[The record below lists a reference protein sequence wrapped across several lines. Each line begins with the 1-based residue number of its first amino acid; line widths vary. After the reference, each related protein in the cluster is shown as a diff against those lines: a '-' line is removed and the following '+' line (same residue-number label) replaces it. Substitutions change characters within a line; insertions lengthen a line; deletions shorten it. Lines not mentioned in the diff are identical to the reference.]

1 MLSCI
6 ATISVNGPLRT
17 KLRAIADAGF
27 EHVEIFESDLL
38 ASPEPVHV
46 IGAMMRDLGLTC
58 VAFQPF
64 RDFEGMP
71 RELRSRVFDRAER
84 KFDVLQELGTDL
96 MLVSSNVSP
105 DALADRGRI
114 VDDFR
119 ELGERAAARGLRVAS
134 RRWPGRRHIRDHRD
148 AWEIVRQVDHPAVGL
163 ALDAFSS
170 LAPGIPIDSLN
181 AIRRDKLFHVQI
193 ADAPKLAMDPLSW
206 SRHFRCMPG
215 QGDLPLVEYVSAL
228 QPIGY
233 DGVLSLE
240 IFNDR
245 FRAGSTAE
253 VALDGMRSLDYLLR
267 AGGAHAGP
275 DSRTVCKGIEFIE
288 FCASEEEAE
297 QLGQMLACWDSS
309 RPIGTFARR
318 SRAGA
323 RATSTWSSIA
333 SRMVLRT
340 PLTPCMALRCARL
353 VCASP
358 IRMRPC
364 AARASCRC
372 QSFSQPVGPGEYEI
386 PALRGVGGS
395 LLYFM
400 KESETPSIWR
410 PSSRHCRW
418 IASRVDAGLERID
431 HFSQSMQFEE
441 MLSWLLYYVTLFA
454 GRKERGN
461 RDRRPGGSGAEPGD
475 PVERSQ
481 LSHTAQQ
488 LGRRA
493 RRSWIAFCTPM
504 AAPASSTCLSPRG
517 TSLPPPRGCARS
529 AWNPC
534 RSPRTTITISARAL
548 ASRTRFS
555 PAWRSSTSCTT
566 RTRRGTYHHL
576 YTRAFAKRFF
586 FEVVQRH
593 GYDGYGAR
601 DTAIRL
607 AAQSRFRNLA
617 PGTDLPPL
625 HSVSDLLSRA
635 MSLRGGTADGEPK
648 KKAPATDR
656 G

>member
-1 MLSCI
+1 MLTCI
-6 ATISVNGPLRT
+6 ATISVNGALRT

-71 RELRSRVFDRAER
+71 PAERARVFDRAER

-105 DALADRGRI
+105 AALADRGRI

-119 ELGERAAARGLRVAS
+119 ELGERAAARGLRVAFEALA
-134 RRWPGRRHIRDHRD
+134 WGRHVRDHRD
-148 AWEIVRQVDHPAVGL
+148 AWEIVRQVDHAAVGL

-181 AIRRDKLFHVQI
+181 AIRREKLFHVQI

-215 QGDLPLVEYVSAL
+215 QGELPLVEYVSAL
-228 QPIGY
+228 SQIGY
-233 DGVLSLE
+233 EGVLSLE

-245 FRAGSTAE
+245 YRGSTAD
-253 VALDGMRSLDYLLR
+253 VALDGMRSLVHLR
-267 AGGAHAGP
+267 EQVERKP

-288 FCASEEEAE
+288 FCASEEEAG
-297 QLGQMLACWDSS
+297 QLSQMLGMLGFAATHRHVRKKVTRWRQGDINLVVNCEPDGFAHTFDTVHGASVCA
-309 RPIGTFARR
+309 IGVRVADPD
-318 SRAGA
+318 A
-323 RATSTWSSIA
+323 
-333 SRMVLRT
+333 
-340 PLTPCMALRCARL
+340 ALR
-353 VCASP
+353 
-358 IRMRPC
+358 
-364 AARASCRC
+364 RAS
-372 QSFSQPVGPGEYEI
+372 QLQIPSFSQPVGPGEYEI

-400 KESETPSIWR
+400 KESETPSIWKTEFEALPVD
-410 PSSRHCRW
+410 PSR
-418 IASRVDAGLERID
+418 ADAGLERID

-454 GRKERGN
+454 VEKSAAIEI
-461 RDRRPGGSGAEPGD
+461 AD
-475 PVERSQ
+475 PVGLVQSQAVQSGDRSVRV
-481 LSHTAQQ
+481 LLNSSAAGHTLVDRFLHAYGGAGVQHVSFATRDIFTTATRLRS
-488 LGRRA
+488 LG
-493 RRSWIAFCTPM
+493 M
-504 AAPASSTCLSPRG
+504 E
-517 TSLPPPRGCARS
+517 SLPIPENYYYDLGARFG
-529 AWNPC
+529 
-534 RSPRTTITISARAL
+534 L
-548 ASRTRFS
+548 ADAILSRM
-555 PAWRSSTSCTT
+555 AELNILYDEDEK
-566 RTRRGTYHHL
+566 GAYHHL

-586 FEVVQRH
+586 FEVVQRS

-617 PGTDLPPL
+617 PGKDLPPL
-625 HSVSDLLSRA
+625 HS
-635 MSLRGGTADGEPK
+635 
-648 KKAPATDR
+648 
-656 G
+656 

>member
-1 MLSCI
+1 
-6 ATISVNGPLRT
+6 LRT

-38 ASPEPVHV
+38 ASPESVPV

-71 RELRSRVFDRAER
+71 APERARVFDRAER

-105 DALADRGRI
+105 AALADRGRI

-119 ELGERAAARGLRVAS
+119 ELGERAAARGLRIGFEALAWGKFV
-134 RRWPGRRHIRDHRD
+134 RDHRD
-148 AWEIVRQVDHPAVGL
+148 AWDIVRQVDHAAVGL
-163 ALDAFSS
+163 SLDAFSS
-170 LAPGIPIDSLN
+170 LAPGIPIDSLES
-181 AIRRDKLFHVQI
+181 IRRDKLFHVQI

-215 QGDLPLVEYVSAL
+215 QGDLPLVDYVGAL
-228 QPIGY
+228 RRIGY

-245 FRAGSTAE
+245 FRAGSAAE
-253 VALDGMRSLDYLLR
+253 VALDGMRSLVYLLEQVDR
-267 AGGAHAGP
+267 KP

-288 FCASEEEAE
+288 FCASEEEAG
-297 QLGQMLACWDSS
+297 QLSQMLGMLGFAATHRHVRKKVTRWRQGDINVVVNCEPEGFAHTFDTVHGASVCA
-309 RPIGTFARR
+309 IGLRVADPD
-318 SRAGA
+318 A
-323 RATSTWSSIA
+323 
-333 SRMVLRT
+333 VLR
-340 PLTPCMALRCARL
+340 
-353 VCASP
+353 
-358 IRMRPC
+358 
-364 AARASCRC
+364 RASEL
-372 QSFSQPVGPGEYEI
+372 QIPSFSQPVGPGEYEI

-410 PSSRHCRW
+410 TEFEALPSDPSLE
-418 IASRVDAGLERID
+418 DAGLTRID

-441 MLSWLLYYVTLFA
+441 MLSWLLYYVTLFEVEKSA
-454 GRKERGN
+454 AIEI
-461 RDRRPGGSGAEPGD
+461 AD
-475 PVERSQ
+475 PVGLVQSQAVQSGDRSVRILLNSSAAGQ
-481 LSHTAQQ
+481 TLVDRFLHAYGGAGVQHVSFATRDIFATAARLRT
-488 LGRRA
+488 LG
-493 RRSWIAFCTPM
+493 M
-504 AAPASSTCLSPRG
+504 E
-517 TSLPPPRGCARS
+517 SLPIPENYYYDLGARFGLED
-529 AWNPC
+529 AV
-534 RSPRTTITISARAL
+534 L
-548 ASRTRFS
+548 SRM
-555 PAWRSSTSCTT
+555 AGLNILYDEDEK
-566 RTRRGTYHHL
+566 GTYHHL

-586 FEVVQRH
+586 FEVVQRS

-617 PGTDLPPL
+617 PGKDLPPL
-625 HSVSDLLSRA
+625 HA
-635 MSLRGGTADGEPK
+635 
-648 KKAPATDR
+648 
-656 G
+656 

>member
-1 MLSCI
+1 LLSCI

-46 IGAMMRDLGLTC
+46 IGAMMRDLGLAC

-71 RELRSRVFDRAER
+71 AAERARVFDRAER

-105 DALADRGRI
+105 AALADRGRI

-119 ELGERAAARGLRVAS
+119 ELGERAAARGLRVAFEALA
-134 RRWPGRRHIRDHRD
+134 WGRHVRDHRD
-148 AWEIVRQVDHPAVGL
+148 AWEIVRQVDHAAVGL

-170 LAPGIPIDSLN
+170 LAPGIPIDSLS
-181 AIRRDKLFHVQI
+181 AIRREKLFHVQI

-215 QGDLPLVEYVSAL
+215 QGELPLVEYVSAL
-228 QPIGY
+228 SQTGY

-245 FRAGSTAE
+245 YRGSTAD
-253 VALDGMRSLDYLLR
+253 VALDGMRSLVYLR
-267 AGGAHAGP
+267 EQVERKP
-275 DSRTVCKGIEFIE
+275 DLRTVCKGIEFIE
-288 FCASEEEAE
+288 FCASEEEAG
-297 QLGQMLACWDSS
+297 QLSQMLSMLGFAATHRHVRKKVTRWRQGDINLVVNCEPDGFAHTFDTVHGASVCA
-309 RPIGTFARR
+309 IGVRVADPD
-318 SRAGA
+318 A
-323 RATSTWSSIA
+323 
-333 SRMVLRT
+333 
-340 PLTPCMALRCARL
+340 ALR
-353 VCASP
+353 
-358 IRMRPC
+358 
-364 AARASCRC
+364 RASEL
-372 QSFSQPVGPGEYEI
+372 QIPSFSQPVGPGEYEI

-400 KESETPSIWR
+400 KESETPSIWKTEFEALPVD
-410 PSSRHCRW
+410 PSRT
-418 IASRVDAGLERID
+418 DAGLERID

-454 GRKERGN
+454 VEKSAAIEI
-461 RDRRPGGSGAEPGD
+461 AD
-475 PVERSQ
+475 PVGLVQSQAVQSLDRSVRVLLNSSAAGPTLVDRFLHAYGGAGVQ
-481 LSHTAQQ
+481 HVSFATRDIFATATRLRA
-488 LGRRA
+488 LG
-493 RRSWIAFCTPM
+493 M
-504 AAPASSTCLSPRG
+504 E
-517 TSLPPPRGCARS
+517 SLPIPENYYYDLGARFGLED
-529 AWNPC
+529 AV
-534 RSPRTTITISARAL
+534 L
-548 ASRTRFS
+548 SRM
-555 PAWRSSTSCTT
+555 AELNILYDEDEK
-566 RTRRGTYHHL
+566 GTYHHL

-586 FEVVQRH
+586 FEVVQRS

-617 PGTDLPPL
+617 PGKDLPPL
-625 HSVSDLLSRA
+625 HS
-635 MSLRGGTADGEPK
+635 
-648 KKAPATDR
+648 
-656 G
+656 

>member
-1 MLSCI
+1 MLRSI

-71 RELRSRVFDRAER
+71 ANLRSRVFDRAER

-105 DALADRGRI
+105 EALADRGRI
-114 VDDFR
+114 ADDFR
-119 ELGERAAARGLRVAS
+119 ELGSRAAARGLRVGFEALA
-134 RRWPGRRHIRDHRD
+134 WARHIRDHRD
-148 AWEIVRQVDHPAVGL
+148 AWDIVRQVDHPAVGL
-163 ALDAFSS
+163 VLDAFSS
-170 LAPGIPIDSLN
+170 LAPGIPIDSLDS
-181 AIRRDKLFHVQI
+181 IRHEKLFHVQI

-215 QGDLPLVEYVSAL
+215 QGDLPLVEYVGAL
-228 QPIGY
+228 RRIGY

-253 VALDGMRSLDYLLR
+253 VALDGMRSLDYLLEQVERVSATR
-267 AGGAHAGP
+267 ATP
-275 DSRTVCKGIEFIE
+275 DPRTACQGIEFIE

-297 QLGQMLACWDSS
+297 QLGQMLHTLGFSPTHRHVRKAVTRWRQGDINLVVNCEPDGFAHSYDTVHGAS
-309 RPIGTFARR
+309 VCAIGLRVPDPDAALRR
-318 SRAGA
+318 
-323 RATSTWSSIA
+323 A
-333 SRMVLRT
+333 SRLR
-340 PLTPCMALRCARL
+340 
-353 VCASP
+353 VE
-358 IRMRPC
+358 
-364 AARASCRC
+364 
-372 QSFSQPVGPGEYEI
+372 SFSQPVGPGEYEI

-400 KESETPSIWR
+400 KESEAPSIWR
-410 PSSRHCRW
+410 TEFEELPGG
-418 IASRVDAGLERID
+418 ASRGAGLERID
-431 HFSQSMQFEE
+431 HFSQSMQYEE
-441 MLSWLLYYVTLFA
+441 MLSWLLYYVTLFQVEKSAAIEIADPVGLVQSQAIQSGNRNFRVLLNSSAA
-454 GRKERGN
+454 GQTLVDRFLHAYGGAGVQQVSFATSDIFATAARLRELGMDSLPIPENYYYDLGARFGLKDAVLSRMAELNILYDEDERG
-461 RDRRPGGSGAEPGD
+461 S
-475 PVERSQ
+475 
-481 LSHTAQQ
+481 
-488 LGRRA
+488 
-493 RRSWIAFCTPM
+493 
-504 AAPASSTCLSPRG
+504 
-517 TSLPPPRGCARS
+517 
-529 AWNPC
+529 
-534 RSPRTTITISARAL
+534 
-548 ASRTRFS
+548 
-555 PAWRSSTSCTT
+555 
-566 RTRRGTYHHL
+566 YHHL

-593 GYDGYGAR
+593 EYDGYGAR

-625 HSVSDLLSRA
+625 HPSA
-635 MSLRGGTADGEPK
+635 
-648 KKAPATDR
+648 
-656 G
+656 

>member
-1 MLSCI
+1 LLSCI

-71 RELRSRVFDRAER
+71 AAERARVFDRAER

-105 DALADRGRI
+105 AALADRGRI

-119 ELGERAAARGLRVAS
+119 ELGERAAARGLRVAFEALA
-134 RRWPGRRHIRDHRD
+134 WGRHVRDHRD
-148 AWEIVRQVDHPAVGL
+148 AWEIVRQVDHAAVGL

-170 LAPGIPIDSLN
+170 LAPGIPIDSLG
-181 AIRRDKLFHVQI
+181 AIRREKLFHVQI
-193 ADAPKLAMDPLSW
+193 ADAPKLIMDPLSW

-228 QPIGY
+228 SQIGY

-245 FRAGSTAE
+245 YRGSTAD
-253 VALDGMRSLDYLLR
+253 VALDGMRSLVYLR
-267 AGGAHAGP
+267 EQVERQP

-288 FCASEEEAE
+288 FCASEEEAG
-297 QLGQMLACWDSS
+297 QLSQMLGMLGFAPTHRHVRKKVTRWRQGDINLVVNCEPDGFAHTFDTVHGASVCA
-309 RPIGTFARR
+309 IGVRVADPD
-318 SRAGA
+318 A
-323 RATSTWSSIA
+323 
-333 SRMVLRT
+333 
-340 PLTPCMALRCARL
+340 ALR
-353 VCASP
+353 
-358 IRMRPC
+358 
-364 AARASCRC
+364 RASEL
-372 QSFSQPVGPGEYEI
+372 QIPSFSQPVGPGEYEI

-400 KESETPSIWR
+400 KESETPSIWKTEFEALPVD
-410 PSSRHCRW
+410 PSR
-418 IASRVDAGLERID
+418 IDAGLTRID

-454 GRKERGN
+454 VEKSAAIEI
-461 RDRRPGGSGAEPGD
+461 AD
-475 PVERSQ
+475 PVGLVQSQAVQSGDRSVRVLLNSSAAGPTLVDRFLHAYGGAGVQ
-481 LSHTAQQ
+481 HVSFATRDIFATATRLRA
-488 LGRRA
+488 LG
-493 RRSWIAFCTPM
+493 M
-504 AAPASSTCLSPRG
+504 E
-517 TSLPPPRGCARS
+517 SLPIPENYYYDLGARFG
-529 AWNPC
+529 
-534 RSPRTTITISARAL
+534 L
-548 ASRTRFS
+548 ADAVLSRMAELNILYDEDEKGS
-555 PAWRSSTSCTT
+555 
-566 RTRRGTYHHL
+566 YHHL

-617 PGTDLPPL
+617 PGKDLPPL
-625 HSVSDLLSRA
+625 HF
-635 MSLRGGTADGEPK
+635 
-648 KKAPATDR
+648 
-656 G
+656 